1 MLNFSLVHLL
11 RLVEHLIRRCE
22 EIYCFDWMGTACAS
36 FCCLCECVC
45 ALVSSSSNVR
55 NADPF
60 GHYKH
65 AILGW
70 EPIFLFLE
78 RRWGI
83 VCTRY
88 SNRAVNRPMHIH
100 SNGRSTWWNAYQAIR
115 KTHTATSLWTNRRVM
130 KKNMASSAEW
140 VLRQNTSEAIT
151 IKWLRSAKRRNPIR
165 LTTSTRMWTCVPL
178 NARHPIFLYS
188 YDALRTAA
196 CSASNPQYS

>member
-1 MLNFSLVHLL
+1 M
-11 RLVEHLIRRCE
+11 LIRLATTNTPHSAGNHIFSFLSVGGALYARGIRIEQLIDRCTF
-22 EIYCFDWMGTACAS
+22 IQ
-36 FCCLCECVC
+36 
-45 ALVSSSSNVR
+45 
-55 NADPF
+55 
-60 GHYKH
+60 
-65 AILGW
+65 
-70 EPIFLFLE
+70 
-78 RRWGI
+78 
-83 VCTRY
+83 
-88 SNRAVNRPMHIH
+88 
-100 SNGRSTWWNAYQAIR
+100 NGRSTWWNAYQAIR

-151 IKWLRSAKRRNPIR
+151 IKWLRSSKRRNPIR